1 MARWCSTEMW
11 SATPYRSRRPSRV
24 RTVAFTILAL
34 TAFAANS
41 VLCRAALGG
50 GAIDAASFS
59 VLRLFAAA
67 LTLSLLV
74 MLRPGRTQLA
84 GSWRSATYLLVY
96 AVPFSFAYES
106 LATGTGALIL
116 FGSVQ
121 ATMLIAAMLAGERP
135 TWFQWLGLLTA
146 FGGLVYLML
155 PGVSAPD
162 PLGSALMAVAGVG
175 WGFYSLQG
183 RTATDPLSE
192 TAGNFARSVPMVA
205 LVSAASLSAMQIEST
220 GAVLA
225 VTSGALASG
234 VGYAMWYAALPGLTA
249 TAAATVQ
256 LSVPVLAA
264 LAGVLFMAEAVT
276 PRLVIASLLILGG
289 VALALLKRSF
299 A

>member
-1 MARWCSTEMW
+1 
-11 SATPYRSRRPSRV
+11 V

-41 VLCRAALGG
+41 VLCRVALGE

-59 VLRLFAAA
+59 TLRLFAAA

-74 MLRPGRTQLA
+74 MLRPGRTRLT

-96 AVPFSFAYES
+96 AVPFSYAYES

-135 TWFQWLGLLTA
+135 TGLQWLGWLTA
-146 FGGLVYLML
+146 FGGLVYLLL

-162 PLGSALMAVAGVG
+162 PVGSFLMAVAGVG

-183 RTATDPLSE
+183 RAATDPLSE
-192 TAGNFARSVPMVA
+192 TAGNFVRSVPMVA
-205 LVSAASLSAMQIEST
+205 LVGVGAASLGAMQMESR
-220 GAVLA
+220 GAALA

-234 VGYAMWYAALPGLTA
+234 LGYAMWYAALPGLTA
-249 TAAATVQ
+249 AAAATVQ
-256 LSVPVLAA
+256 LLVPVLAA
-264 LAGVLFMAEAVT
+264 LAGVLLMAEAVT
-276 PRLVIASLLILGG
+276 SRLVIASLLILGG
-289 VALALLKRSF
+289 VAVALLKRRS

>member
-1 MARWCSTEMW
+1 
-11 SATPYRSRRPSRV
+11 V

-41 VLCRAALGG
+41 VLCRAALGE

-59 VLRLFAAA
+59 ALRLFAGA

-74 MLRPGRTQLA
+74 MLRPGRTRLT

-121 ATMLIAAMLAGERP
+121 ATMLIAAMMTGERP
-135 TWFQWLGLLTA
+135 ARLQWLGLLTA
-146 FGGLVYLML
+146 IGGLVYLML

-162 PLGSALMAVAGVG
+162 PLGFVLMAVAGVG
-175 WGFYSLQG
+175 WGLYSLRG
-183 RTATDPLSE
+183 RTAIDPLSE

-205 LVSAASLSAMQIEST
+205 LVSAASLSAIQIEST
-220 GAVLA
+220 GAALA

-234 VGYAMWYAALPGLTA
+234 VGYAIWYAALPGLTA

-289 VALALLKRSF
+289 VALALLKRR
-299 A
+299 AA

>member
-1 MARWCSTEMW
+1 
-11 SATPYRSRRPSRV
+11 V

-41 VLCRAALGG
+41 VLCRAALGE

-59 VLRLFAAA
+59 ALRLFAGA

-74 MLRPGRTQLA
+74 ILRPGRTRLA

-121 ATMLIAAMLAGERP
+121 ATMLIAAMLTGERP
-135 TWFQWLGLLTA
+135 ARLQWLGLLTA
-146 FGGLVYLML
+146 IGGLVYLML

-162 PLGSALMAVAGVG
+162 PLGFVLMAVAGVG
-175 WGFYSLQG
+175 WGLYSLRG
-183 RTATDPLSE
+183 RTAIDPLSE

-205 LVSAASLSAMQIEST
+205 LVSAASLSAIQIEST
-220 GAVLA
+220 GAALA

-234 VGYAMWYAALPGLTA
+234 VGYAIWYAALPGLTA

-289 VALALLKRSF
+289 VALALLKRR
-299 A
+299 AA